1 MSHIV
6 EDCCHWQ
13 RPRDAT
19 VHSQEC
25 ARAAGQHVCAQTG
38 RHTWRAHALLP
49 TMVEVQHT
57 HDATGAQKHTVPR
70 LWLLPALAA
79 VNAGPLTD
87 VRANQRNVLH
97 HMRNTAFVLPE
108 STAAHCTAG

>member
-1 MSHIV
+1 MPQVSMYVRRQADTH
-6 EDCCHWQ
+6 D
-13 RPRDAT
+13 
-19 VHSQEC
+19 
-25 ARAAGQHVCAQTG
+25 
-38 RHTWRAHALLP
+38 AHALLP

-57 HDATGAQKHTVPR
+57 HDATGTQKHTVPR